1 MRKNVLLKFF
11 TTLTQLKKLRRTG
24 WIERGVSNAESVS
37 DHSFRMTVMALVL
50 ADKIPCDTDKLV
62 QMCLIHDL
70 HESISG
76 DLILDYS
83 RFGGTFKGVTPGEKA
98 ALERK
103 AMTELFDLL
112 EPKTQKKF
120 KALWKEADEGQTR
133 EAQLLKQLDK
143 FEMLLQ
149 ASEYEIE
156 KNYKKP
162 VFDVFLEYNKPFITQ
177 PVLKQLLE
185 EIEKTTH

>member
-1 MRKNVLLKFF
+1 
-11 TTLTQLKKLRRTG
+11 
-24 WIERGVSNAESVS
+24 
-37 DHSFRMTVMALVL
+37 
-50 ADKIPCDTDKLV
+50 
-62 QMCLIHDL
+62 
-70 HESISG
+70 
-76 DLILDYS
+76 
-83 RFGGTFKGVTPGEKA
+83 
-98 ALERK
+98 
-103 AMTELFDLL
+103 MTELFDLL

>member
-185 EIEKTTH
+185 EIEKTT